1 MTMKRCLACIAASV
15 LACGLA
21 QADGVDLVG
30 LGGHFS
36 VKVTSLKEAR
46 FKATARQQFDFSCG
60 SAALATLLTHHYA
73 WPVSEQAVF
82 EAMYALGD
90 QAKIR
95 REGFSLLDM
104 KTYLKAQG
112 FEADGFELPLQQL
125 QASGL
130 PAIVLIA
137 ESGYHHFVVLKGLQE
152 GRVLLGDPSRGTRAM
167 SQADFEQVWV
177 DRLLFVVH
185 NQQHLARF
193 NQAQDW
199 QVAPRAPL
207 SAGLS
212 PDTAAGVSFNKLSP
226 GDF

>member
-1 MTMKRCLACIAASV
+1 MKRPVAWMAALGLACAT
-15 LACGLA
+15 A
-21 QADGVDLVG
+21 QAVAVDLAG
-30 LGGHFS
+30 HGGSFS
-36 VKVTSLKEAR
+36 VKVSSLKEAR
-46 FKATARQQFDFSCG
+46 FKATTRQQFDFSCG
-60 SAALATLLTHHYA
+60 SAALATLLTHHYNQ
-73 WPVSEQAVF
+73 PVSEQVVF

-90 QAKIR
+90 QARIR

-104 KTYLKAQG
+104 KNYLKSVG
-112 FEADGFELPLQQL
+112 FEADGFELPLRQL
-125 QASGL
+125 QEAGL

-137 ESGYHHFVVLKGLQE
+137 ESGYHHFVVLKGLRD
-152 GRVLLGDPSRGTRAM
+152 GRVLLGDPSRGTRTM
-167 SQADFEQVWV
+167 TQADFERVWV

-185 NQQHLARF
+185 NQQQLARF

-207 SAGLS
+207 SAALY

>member
-1 MTMKRCLACIAASV
+1 MKLRPVWLALGLMAV
-15 LACGLA
+15 TLAR
-21 QADGVDLVG
+21 ADGVDLAG
-30 LGGHFS
+30 FGARFT

-46 FKATARQQFDFSCG
+46 FKATTRQRFDFSCG
-60 SAALATLLTHHYA
+60 SAALATLLTHHYGR
-73 WPVSEQAVF
+73 PVSEQAVF
-82 EAMYALGD
+82 EAMYAQGD
-90 QAKIR
+90 QARIR

-104 KTYLKAQG
+104 KMYLQSQG
-112 FEADGFELPLQQL
+112 FEADGFEAPLQQL

-137 ESGYHHFVVLKGLQE
+137 ESGYHHFVVLKGLQD

-167 SQADFEQVWV
+167 AQADFERVWV

-185 NQQHLARF
+185 SQQELARF

-207 SAGLS
+207 SAGLY

>member
-1 MTMKRCLACIAASV
+1 MTMKSGLAGIVVAV
-15 LACGLA
+15 LACGMA
-21 QADGVDLVG
+21 QAGGLDLAGV
-30 LGGHFS
+30 GGRFT

-46 FKATARQQFDFSCG
+46 FKATTRQQFDFSCG

-73 WPVSEQAVF
+73 RPVSEQAVF
-82 EAMYALGD
+82 EAMYAQGD

-104 KTYLKAQG
+104 KNYLKAQG
-112 FEADGFELPLQQL
+112 FEADGFDAPLQQL

-130 PAIVLIA
+130 PAIVLIV
-137 ESGYHHFVVLKGLQE
+137 ENGYHHFVVLKGLHQA
-152 GRVLLGDPSRGTRAM
+152 RVLLGDPSRGTRAM
-167 SQADFEQVWV
+167 ALVDFERVWV
-177 DRLLFVVH
+177 DRLLFVIH

-199 QVAPRAPL
+199 QAAPRAPL
-207 SAGLS
+207 SAALY
-212 PDTAAGVSFNKLSP
+212 PDTAAGVSFNKLGP